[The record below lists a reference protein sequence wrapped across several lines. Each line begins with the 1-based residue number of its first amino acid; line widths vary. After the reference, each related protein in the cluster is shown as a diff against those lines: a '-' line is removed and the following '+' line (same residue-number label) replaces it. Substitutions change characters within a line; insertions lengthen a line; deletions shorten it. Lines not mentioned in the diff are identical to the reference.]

1 MGYNKQKSSCRL
13 YLITPPTINLETFKN
28 ELAAALDSGDVASV
42 QLRLKNAT
50 KEEIV
55 LAAETLAPIAHKRDV
70 AFIMNDDPLLAA
82 QTGCDGVHIGQ
93 NDEKYEKTREIVGP
107 DAIIGVTCHNM
118 RHLAIEAA
126 AKGANY
132 VAFGSFFPTKTKET
146 NNQTKPEILEIWSTM
161 TTVPCVAIGGITH
174 ENCPILIQAGANFL
188 AVVSA
193 IWEHKSGPGAAVK
206 AFNEIISQ
214 NR

>member
-1 MGYNKQKSSCRL
+1 MDHNEQKSPCRL
-13 YLITPPTINLETFKN
+13 YLITPPVINLETFKH
-28 ELAAALDSGDVASV
+28 ELAVALDSGDVASV
-42 QLRLKNAT
+42 QLRLKNTT

-55 LAAETLAPIAHKRDV
+55 VAAETLAPIAHERDV
-70 AFIMNDDPLLAA
+70 AFLMNDDPLLAA
-82 QTGCDGVHIGQ
+82 QTNCDGVHIGQ
-93 NDEKYEKTREIVGP
+93 NDEKYGKTREIVGP

-126 AKGANY
+126 AKGADY
-132 VAFGSFFPTKTKET
+132 VAFGPFFPTKTKKT
-146 NNQTKPEILEIWSTM
+146 NNRTKPTILEIWAAM

-174 ENCPILIQAGANFL
+174 ENCPPLIRAGADFL

-193 IWEHKSGPGAAVK
+193 IWEYKSGPGAAVK
-206 AFNEIISQ
+206 AFNQIIAQ